1 MADFYEEMLAMVDDL
16 LAPTSAD
23 GLGQGTIELVHV
35 KNVSDPSQPWLPPVE
50 SVTSEV
56 IRGAARGVSQNLVG
70 TSIGDT
76 VIQGGDLEVIATV
89 PKEPYQT
96 GDRLRIDGVSMT
108 ILSFSKIPA
117 AGITSAVKFIVRT

>member
-56 IRGAARGVSQNLVG
+56 IRGAARGVSKNLVG

-76 VIQGGDLEVIATV
+76 LPRYQRSHTKPAT
-89 PKEPYQT
+89 
-96 GDRLRIDGVSMT
+96 GFASMAC
-108 ILSFSKIPA
+108 L
-117 AGITSAVKFIVRT
+117 